1 MPRQD
6 VRSNY
11 DAVLRKLK
19 NGGGTSYEILTVP
32 YIGCPLLGASML
44 SAAPYFSTSDFVT
57 LTSSPGELAF
67 VDEIGRIAPD
77 QSI

>member
-1 MPRQD
+1 MPGQD

-19 NGGGTSYEILTVP
+19 NGGGTSYEILTAP
-32 YIGCPLLGASML
+32 YNGCPLPGPSML
-44 SAAPYFSTSDFVT
+44 SAAPYFTTSDFIT

-67 VDEIGRIAPD
+67 VDEIGRIAAD